1 MAQRPGTASNK
12 VPEIRTGDT
21 VVVLHGKDAGK
32 RGKVERVLRNPSATE
47 KTKAGWRTVSSRPL
61 SIIISGVNIA
71 NIKKS
76 RAKRAPMRYFS
87 RSKYSH
93 QPRPRP
99 PSCPWNNL
107 TPLSTS
113 WQLPP
118 TPQRQQGWKS
128 DSLKVI
134 TAARAKNST
143 FKIRRAEKRHRA
155 LLDFWSA
162 AAPKKHGGWR
172 LKPEGR

>member
-71 NIKKS
+71 KRHTKPRRSMSQNE
-76 RAKRAPMRYFS
+76 RAP
-87 RSKYSH
+87 
-93 QPRPRP
+93 QV
-99 PSCPWNNL
+99 
-107 TPLSTS
+107 
-113 WQLPP
+113 
-118 TPQRQQGWKS
+118 QQGGIVDKPMP
-128 DSLKVI
+128 
-134 TAARAKNST
+134 
-143 FKIRRAEKRHRA
+143 
-155 LLDFWSA
+155 LDVSNVMLVC
-162 AAPKKHGGWR
+162 PRCDRVTRVKHER
-172 LKPEGR
+172 LGSGQSVRVCGHCREQLEPEA